1 MSPNLHSVAMFLS
14 RTAELFIKLPLET
27 VLRRGQASVLA
38 SQMHSKVHL
47 NQSQMV
53 VEPGPYSGVFG
64 TIWSIVY
71 EEGDSTVP
79 DILPATGTAKSVRKG
94 KKPQRKG
101 QGIEGLWRGWRVGM
115 WGLAGM
121 WSARAMGGSG
131 ANPREF

>member
-1 MSPNLHSVAMFLS
+1 
-14 RTAELFIKLPLET
+14 
-27 VLRRGQASVLA
+27 
-38 SQMHSKVHL
+38 
-47 NQSQMV
+47 V
-53 VEPGPYSGVFG
+53 VYL
-64 TIWSIVY
+64 